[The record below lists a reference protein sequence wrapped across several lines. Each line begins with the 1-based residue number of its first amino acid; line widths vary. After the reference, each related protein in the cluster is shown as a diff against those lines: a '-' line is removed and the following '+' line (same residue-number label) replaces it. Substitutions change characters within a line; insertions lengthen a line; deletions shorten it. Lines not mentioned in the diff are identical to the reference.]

1 MRRTNIKY
9 ILELL
14 INSAAIVAAYKLGN
28 NSGYDEGWNDGA
40 LAGACAKDTSDD
52 NSSDITD
59 FEEFFN

>member
-14 INSAAIVAAYKLGN
+14 INTAVIVTAYKLGN
-28 NSGYDEGWNDGA
+28 SKGYDEGWNDGA
-40 LAGACAKDTSDD
+40 LAGACAKDSSDD

-59 FEEFFN
+59 FEELFN

>member
-40 LAGACAKDTSDD
+40 LAGACAKDSSDD
-52 NSSDITD
+52 NISDITD
-59 FEEFFN
+59 FEELFN